1 MSTKSSNGDKNVES
15 NNLEIIGHG
24 ENSVTYQLFN
34 EIGKH
39 RLFFLLSKHTD
50 WIHKFEIKEEDI
62 KEVHLFPSFG
72 KRYGYGE
79 PDVLI
84 LASNMVIYVEVEL
97 CDLDK
102 GELPDTFVKQ
112 MKKFKDL
119 AKDIYKSDRKRL
131 TKKFEGASGYKFQ
144 GPKRLRSLYSKITK
158 KPRDPHL
165 LVISDSS
172 DKDIDVEYLDC
183 LNKKVK
189 KEGLDLGGLNLGW
202 ISLRKIK
209 RMKGLSS
216 TAKTINYNL
225 EA

>member
-1 MSTKSSNGDKNVES
+1 M
-15 NNLEIIGHG
+15 EIIGHG
-24 ENSVTYQLFN
+24 ENSITYQLFN
-34 EIGKH
+34 ELGKH
-39 RLFFLLSKHTD
+39 KLFLLLHNNTVWVHEFKMN
-50 WIHKFEIKEEDI
+50 EEDI
-62 KEVHLFPSFG
+62 EEVHLFPNFG
-72 KRYGYGE
+72 KKFGYGE
-79 PDVLI
+79 PDALI
-84 LASNMVIYVEVEL
+84 LAAEKVIYVEVEMCNL
-97 CDLDK
+97 NK
-102 GELPDTFVKQ
+102 GKLPEPFIKQ